1 MRIHKK
7 KLSNGLTMIVIPMKD
22 SPTVTVLTMV
32 GTGSEYE
39 KEKESGISHFLEHM
53 CFKGTAKRPRSIDM
67 SLELDNMGA
76 QNNAF
81 TSFEYTGYYAKAHPK
96 HTAKLIDI
104 ISDLYLN
111 PTFPETEL
119 EKEKGVIIEEMN
131 MYADLP
137 QRKVHEV
144 FGELLYGNTPAGRSI
159 LGSKEVI
166 KGATQKDFIN
176 YRAQHYVSKAT
187 TVIVAGNVTEAN
199 VFGLI
204 TKAFKDIKN
213 TPKRKK
219 EKVKA
224 PTEGPRMAL
233 QHKATDQ
240 THMVIGFPTF
250 KVTDKRNTTLSV
262 LNTLLGEG
270 MSSRLFQKLRED
282 MGVCYYTRSGSSDFT
297 DHGEFTI
304 SAGVDPDR
312 VPEVITAILEECTKL
327 KTIPVSPEELT
338 KAKEYYAGNM
348 AMALESSDAV
358 AHFVGDQALNHKE
371 IQTPQEIEKKL
382 RAVTAKQIQTL
393 AKQIFTP
400 EKLYLAIVG
409 NIKDEKGI
417 KKALFSRF

>member
-1 MRIHKK
+1 MKIHKK
-7 KLSNGLTMIVIPMKD
+7 KLSNGLTMIAIPMKD

-32 GTGSEYE
+32 STGSEYE
-39 KEKESGISHFLEHM
+39 REKESGISHFLEHM
-53 CFKGTAKRPRSIDM
+53 CFKGTTKRPRSIDM
-67 SLELDNMGA
+67 SLELDTMGA

-96 HTAKLIDI
+96 HTEKLIDI

-111 PTFPETEL
+111 PTFPVAEL

-144 FGELLYGNTPAGRSI
+144 FDELLYGNTPAGRSI
-159 LGSKEVI
+159 LGAKEVI
-166 KGATQKDFIN
+166 KGATQKDFIK

-187 TVIVAGNVTEAN
+187 TVIVSGAISETD
-199 VFGLI
+199 VFSQI
-204 TKAFKDIKN
+204 SKAFKDIKN

-219 EKVKA
+219 EKVRTPVK
-224 PTEGPRMAL
+224 GPRIAL

-262 LNTLLGEG
+262 LNTILGEG

-282 MGVCYYTRSGSSDFT
+282 MGVCYYARSGSSEAT
-297 DHGEFTI
+297 DHGEFMV
-304 SAGVDPDR
+304 SAGIDPNR
-312 VPEVITAILEECTKL
+312 VPEVITAILEEFTKL
-327 KTIPVSPEELT
+327 KTVLVTPQELA

-358 AHFVGDQALNHKE
+358 AHFVGDQALNHKK
-371 IQTPQEIEKKL
+371 IQTPEVIEKKL
-382 RAVTAKQIQTL
+382 RAVTAKQIQAL
-393 AKQIFTP
+393 AQEIFTS

-417 KKALFSRF
+417 KKAIHGRF

>member
-1 MRIHKK
+1 MRILKK
-7 KLSNGLTMIVIPMKD
+7 KLPNGLTVIVVPMKD

-32 GTGSEYE
+32 ATGSEYE
-39 KEKESGISHFLEHM
+39 REQESGISHFLEHM
-53 CFKGTAKRPRSIDM
+53 CFKGTTKRPRSIDM

-96 HTAKLIDI
+96 HTDKLIDI

-159 LGSKEVI
+159 LGAKDVI
-166 KGATQKDFIN
+166 KKATQKDFIE

-187 TVIVAGNVTEAN
+187 TVIVAGNVSEKG
-199 VFGLI
+199 VFSLVS
-204 TKAFKDIKN
+204 KSFKDIKN

-219 EKVKA
+219 EKVLA
-224 PTEGPRMAL
+224 PLKGPRMAL

-262 LNTLLGEG
+262 LNTILGEG

-282 MGVCYYTRSGSSDFT
+282 MGVCYYARSGSSEFT
-297 DHGEFTI
+297 DHGEFTV
-304 SAGVDPDR
+304 SAGVNPNR
-312 VPEVITAILEECTKL
+312 VPEVITAILEEFTKL
-327 KTIPVSPEELT
+327 KATLVTAQELA

-358 AHFVGDQALNHKE
+358 AHYVGDQALNHKK

-393 AKQIFTP
+393 AKQIFTT
-400 EKLYLAIVG
+400 ENLYLAIVG

-417 KKALFSRF
+417 KKALHAHF

>member
-1 MRIHKK
+1 MKIHKK
-7 KLSNGLTMIVIPMKD
+7 KLPNGLTIIAIPMKD

-32 GTGSEYE
+32 ATGSEFE
-39 KEKESGISHFLEHM
+39 KEKENGISHFLEHM
-53 CFKGTAKRPRSIDM
+53 CFKGTTKRPRSIDM

-96 HTAKLIDI
+96 HTGKLIDI
-104 ISDLYLN
+104 IADLYLN

-159 LGSKEVI
+159 LGTKEVI
-166 KGATQKDFIN
+166 KAATRKTFLD
-176 YRAQHYVSKAT
+176 YRAQHYVAKAT
-187 TVIVAGNVTEAN
+187 TVIVAGRVSETNIFSSV
-199 VFGLI
+199 V
-204 TKAFKDIKN
+204 KAFRDIPN
-213 TPKRKK
+213 TAKRKK
-219 EKVKA
+219 EKVKL
-224 PTEGPRMAL
+224 PVKGPRMAL

-262 LNTLLGEG
+262 LNTILGEG

-282 MGVCYYTRSGSSDFT
+282 MGVCYYTRSGASEFT
-297 DHGEFTI
+297 DHGEFLV
-304 SAGVDPDR
+304 SAGVDPGR
-312 VPEVITAILEECTKL
+312 VPEVISAILEEFTKL
-327 KTIPVSPEELT
+327 KTIPLSPEELN

-358 AHFVGDQALNHKE
+358 AHFVGDQALNQK
-371 IQTPQEIEKKL
+371 IIKTPEDVEKKV
-382 RAVTAKQIQTL
+382 RSVTAKQIQIL
-393 AKQIFTP
+393 AKQIFTS
-400 EKLYLAIVG
+400 EKVYLAIVG

-417 KKALFSRF
+417 KSALHARF